1 MSKQFKVGDRVCYRW
16 TDNQLRKGVIS
27 SISKDGRVEMKPIEK
42 SLFLDSWV
50 AHVSWLK
57 RLVKKKRRS
66 IWVNPNDAAGPV
78 ERHSGVFYTGLTFQ
92 DYSCNGWIE
101 FREVKRK

>member
-1 MSKQFKVGDRVCYRW
+1 MKNFKVGDRVCYRW

-27 SISKDGRVEMKPIEK
+27 SISKDGEVAMAPLEESTIVYG
-42 SLFLDSWV
+42 WV

-66 IWVNPNDAAGPV
+66 IWVNPRDAGGPV

-92 DYSCNGWIE
+92 DYSWNGWIE